1 MKFSEIR
8 CVVWH
13 WCRFAI
19 RDSAAHAFGWPTV
32 ASAVMVAYLLKRTG
46 VVSSPNTIENNLA
59 IAAGSWL
66 IALAFYVFT
75 AAFKAYRFVRPLA
88 LTVTDDIRSPDFSF
102 NEKVRGYNV
111 AVVVRNRSIAHLKD
125 CVAYVMDVPD
135 YDGAT
140 RPRFVEKF
148 DLPPK
153 SKKNVFVAYWFSR
166 EPPNPDDGDIGI
178 TGPVS
183 ATFGGN
189 VCRVPAE
196 TIISIKIQAQEIDS
210 KDVRCR
216 VWIDQ
221 TSRRLRGTRLDD

>member
-1 MKFSEIR
+1 MTFAEVR
-8 CVVWH
+8 RVAWH

-19 RDSAAHAFGWPTV
+19 RDSAAQAFGWPTV
-32 ASAVMVAYLLKRTG
+32 ASAVMVAYLLKRAG
-46 VVSSPNTIENNLA
+46 VVSSPNTVENNLA

-75 AAFKAYRFVRPLA
+75 AAFKAYRLVRPLA
-88 LTVTDDIRSPDFSF
+88 LTITDDIRSPDFSF
-102 NEKVRGYNV
+102 NEKARGYNV
-111 AVVVRNRSIAHLKD
+111 AVVVSNRSVMHLKD

-135 YDGAT
+135 HDGAP

-166 EPPNPDDGDIGI
+166 VPPNPDDKDIGI
-178 TGPVS
+178 TGTVS
-183 ATFGGN
+183 ASFGGN
-189 VCRVPAE
+189 ICRVPAE
-196 TIISIKIQAQEIDS
+196 TIISIKIQAQETDS
-210 KDVRCR
+210 KNVRCR

-221 TSRRLRGTRLDD
+221 TSRRLRGIQLAD